1 MYLMTDRFYL
11 YAESLIQVEMYKI
24 NRIFLNLKRNKYA
37 PLGQKFSKNSH
48 FFIGS
53 HISFI
58 LLNRIIKI

>member
-24 NRIFLNLKRNKYA
+24 DRIFLNLKRNKHA

-48 FFIGS
+48 YF
-53 HISFI
+53 
-58 LLNRIIKI
+58 L